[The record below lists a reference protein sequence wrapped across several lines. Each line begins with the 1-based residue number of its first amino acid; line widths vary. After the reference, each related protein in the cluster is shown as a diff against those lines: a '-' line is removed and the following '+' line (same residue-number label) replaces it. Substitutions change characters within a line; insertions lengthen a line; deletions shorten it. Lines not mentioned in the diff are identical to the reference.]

1 MDSSRRRTLGI
12 LISATIG
19 LAACG
24 ARLYF
29 EYRKPPS
36 VVYRSSQEET
46 AKSSA
51 NKTQSIIPD
60 ESAPYPSDLTAQ
72 TELIIAETL
81 PEKIPVYLCGS
92 VKEPGVYFITRGT
105 YLFEVIKQAGGLNEE
120 AAEEHINLVMI
131 LDTPVS
137 VYIPSETELADTDIR
152 NQEENSIGLIRRGAN
167 EYIWGSGD
175 NGTNA
180 QTVKEINDKKI
191 NINTANEQEL
201 TALSGVGEVTAAAI
215 IRFRSENGLFKIIE
229 DIMKVPGIKQGRFD
243 AIKDMIEV

>member
-92 VKEPGVYFITRGT
+92 VKEPGVYFIARGT

-120 AAEEHINLVMI
+120 AAEEHINLV
-131 LDTPVS
+131 
-137 VYIPSETELADTDIR
+137 
-152 NQEENSIGLIRRGAN
+152 
-167 EYIWGSGD
+167 
-175 NGTNA
+175 
-180 QTVKEINDKKI
+180 NDKKI